1 MMRTVRA
8 FSAVLL
14 VVSGIAVADGGGS
27 FTVKGKTTVLKSAYA
42 YSRPDPFDASKQTTV
57 IVFSERVMDTAKINA
72 ATDRVTALSHATDD
86 FVAGQEHRSAA
97 VEIYIARD
105 DPKFPVQQIGFD
117 LPGLSS
123 SASTGP
129 DNYTLQ
135 LKRND
140 GKRIEGTLK
149 STKEAAKTADHGGFF
164 DLQFA
169 LDVASTTPG
178 PK

>member
-1 MMRTVRA
+1 MMWTARA
-8 FSAVLL
+8 CSIILL
-14 VVSGIAVADGGGS
+14 AVSGIAVAAGGGT
-27 FTVKGKTTVLKSAYA
+27 FTVMGTTTALMSAYA

-57 IVFSERVMDTAKINA
+57 IVFSERELDTAKINA
-72 ATDRVTALSHATDD
+72 ATDRVSALSHATDD
-86 FVAGQEHRSAA
+86 LTAGQEHRSAA
-97 VEIYIARD
+97 VEIFIARD
-105 DPKFPVQQIGFD
+105 DPRHPVQQIGFD

-140 GKRIEGTLK
+140 GMRIEGTFK
-149 STKEAAKTADHGGFF
+149 STKESAKNAEHGGFF
-164 DLQFA
+164 DLHFE
-169 LDVASTTPG
+169 LDVASTSTN